1 MLHVSWDPVLIG
13 ISFVVAFIASFIA
26 LDSAG
31 KVAISSRRES
41 TFWRLSGGATLGLGI
56 WSMHFIGMLAMKMS
70 MSINYHFVLTA
81 CSFLIAL
88 VSATFAI
95 NIAISGQTLSTKRL
109 VVATSL
115 LSIGVV
121 AMHYVGMAAIIEH
134 VAIIWDRRLILLS
147 VVIAVV
153 ASGVGL
159 WLAFHLRQNT
169 RRALINRLIAAL
181 IMALAIASM
190 HYTGMSAA
198 TFTHVTHT
206 AHEGISTLELSIWVS
221 AITMVILGIMLVI
234 SMVDAQLRTSR
245 LADNLHQLNCQLEH
259 QVHFDPLTGLA
270 NRTQIDACL
279 QACLQYSRLH
289 QHPFALV
296 FIDLDR
302 FKVVNDT
309 WGHHMGDQLLIAS
322 TQRIYTCLDDTMTLA
337 RLGGDEFMLLVPNS
351 GREAIS
357 NLLARIA
364 NVIKEPFTL
373 CGHSLR
379 VSLSAGSSIYP
390 EHGATLHE
398 LKVKADM
405 AMYHVKQAGRN
416 GWAIYTPEMEAI
428 ADTPPT
434 FLQELSQAIERNQF
448 ELWYQPKY
456 TTGDHT
462 LTGFEALL
470 RWHHP
475 ERGMLLPAEFLPALE
490 ETGLII
496 PVGDWVIHQA
506 CFQLHQWASQG
517 HSQWTLAV
525 NLSSAQF
532 EQHDIVDI
540 VCNALAQ
547 YQLSPTQ
554 LTLELTESTALKN
567 LKHSVDVLNAF
578 SALGITISIDDF
590 GTGYSNILM
599 LKSLPARELKIDRIF
614 VKDISENSKNTKI
627 VSTIIDIAHS
637 MNMCVVAEGIETH
650 EQEIL
655 LTQMGCRVLQGFLF
669 AKPLPAHQIHEL
681 MHTESSVKPILAAQ
695 ALSHQE
701 SISCETEKEILVASR
716 SAT

>member
-1 MLHVSWDPVLIG
+1 MGSKMLHVSWDPVLIG

-41 TFWRLSGGATLGLGI
+41 TFWRLSGGATLGMGI

-70 MSINYHFVLTA
+70 MPINYHFSLTA
-81 CSFLIAL
+81 FSFLIAL
-88 VSATFAI
+88 ISATLAI
-95 NIAISGQTLSTKRL
+95 NIAISGQTLSTRRL
-109 VVATSL
+109 IVATSL
-115 LSIGVV
+115 LSTGVV
-121 AMHYVGMAAIIEH
+121 AMHYVGMVAIVEH
-134 VAIIWDRRLILLS
+134 VAIRWQFSLILLS
-147 VVIAVV
+147 VVIAII
-153 ASGVGL
+153 ASGIGL

-181 IMALAIASM
+181 VMALAIASM
-190 HYTGMSAA
+190 HYTGMGAA
-198 TFTHVTHT
+198 TFTHFGHT
-206 AHEGISTLELSIWVS
+206 AHDGLSTLELSIWVC
-221 AITMVILGIMLVI
+221 AITLVILGIMLVI
-234 SMVDAQLRTSR
+234 SMVDSQLRTSR

-259 QVHFDPLTGLA
+259 QVHFDALTGLA

-279 QACLQYSRLH
+279 QTCLRHSKLH
-289 QHPFALV
+289 QQHFALV

-302 FKVVNDT
+302 FKIVNDT
-309 WGHHMGDQLLIAS
+309 WGHHIGDQLLISS
-322 TQRIYTCLDDTMTLA
+322 TQRIYSCLDDTMTLA
-337 RLGGDEFMLLVPNS
+337 RLGGDEFILLVPNS
-351 GREAIS
+351 NREAIS
-357 NLLARIA
+357 VLMTRIA
-364 NVIKEPFTL
+364 SAVKEPFTL
-373 CGHSLR
+373 FGHTIR
-379 VSLSAGSSIYP
+379 VSLSAGSSLYP
-390 EHGATLHE
+390 EHGSTLHE
-398 LKVKADM
+398 LKVKADT

-434 FLQELSQAIERNQF
+434 FLQELSQALERNQF

-456 TTGDHT
+456 TAGDHS

-475 ERGMLLPAEFLPALE
+475 ERGILLPAEFLPALE

-496 PVGDWVIHQA
+496 PVGTWVLQQA
-506 CFQLHQWASQG
+506 CRQLYQWKSQG
-517 HSQWTLAV
+517 HTEWTLAV
-525 NLSSAQF
+525 NLSPAQF
-532 EQHDIVDI
+532 EQPDIVDI

-547 YQLSPTQ
+547 YQLSPAH

-567 LKHSVDVLNAF
+567 LKRSVEVLNAF
-578 SALGITISIDDF
+578 ADLGITVSIDDF

-637 MNMCVVAEGIETH
+637 MNMCVVAEGIETQ
-650 EQEIL
+650 EQETL
-655 LTQMGCRVLQGFLF
+655 LTQMGCGVLQGFLY
-669 AKPLPAHQIHEL
+669 AKPLPAHKIYEL
-681 MHTESSVKPILAAQ
+681 IQTENATKVKPTVQ
-695 ALSHQE
+695 PLSHRQ
-701 SISCETEKEILVASR
+701 SITL
-716 SAT
+716 

>member
-1 MLHVSWDPVLIG
+1 MLNVSWDPVLIG

-31 KVAISSRRES
+31 KVAISNQRES
-41 TFWRLSGGATLGLGI
+41 TFWRLSGGATLGMGI

-70 MSINYHFVLTA
+70 MPINYHFSLTA
-81 CSFLIAL
+81 FSFFIAL
-88 VSATFAI
+88 ISATLAI
-95 NIAISGQTLSTKRL
+95 NIAISGNTLSTKRL
-109 VVATSL
+109 VVATGI
-115 LSIGVV
+115 LSAGVV
-121 AMHYVGMAAIIEH
+121 TMHYVGMYAIIEH
-134 VAIIWDRRLILLS
+134 VAILWSHSLILLS
-147 VVIAVV
+147 VMIAIV

-169 RRALINRLIAAL
+169 RRALINRLVTAL

-190 HYTGMSAA
+190 HYTGMGAA
-198 TFTHVTHT
+198 TFTHFGHT
-206 AHEGISTLELSIWVS
+206 AHDGLSSLELSVWVC
-221 AITMVILGIMLVI
+221 AVTLVILGIMLVV
-234 SMVDAQLRTSR
+234 SMVDSQLRTSR

-259 QVHFDPLTGLA
+259 QVHFDALTGLA

-279 QACLQYSRLH
+279 QACLQHSKLH
-289 QHPFALV
+289 QHQFALV

-309 WGHHMGDQLLIAS
+309 WGHHIGDQLLIAT
-322 TQRIYTCLDDTMTLA
+322 TQRIYSCLDDTMTLA
-337 RLGGDEFMLLVPNS
+337 RLGGDEFILLVPDCNK
-351 GREAIS
+351 EAITA
-357 NLLARIA
+357 LLTRIA
-364 NVIKEPFTL
+364 AAIGDPFTL
-373 CGHSLR
+373 FGYTIR

-390 EHGATLHE
+390 EHGSTLHE

-416 GWAIYTPEMEAI
+416 GWAIYSPEMETI

-434 FLQELSQAIERNQF
+434 FLQELSQALEHDQF

-456 TTGDHT
+456 TAGDHS

-496 PVGDWVIHQA
+496 PVGKWVIQQA
-506 CFQLHQWASQG
+506 CQQLHQWKLQG
-517 HSQWTLAV
+517 HAEWTLAV
-525 NLSSAQF
+525 NLSPSQF
-532 EQHDIVDI
+532 EQHDIVDV
-540 VCNALAQ
+540 VCSALAQ
-547 YQLSPTQ
+547 YQLSPAY

-567 LKHSVDVLNAF
+567 LKRSAEVLNAF
-578 SALGITISIDDF
+578 SALGITVSIDDF

-599 LKSLPARELKIDRIF
+599 LKSLPARELKIDRVF
-614 VKDISENSKNTKI
+614 VKDINENSKNTKI

-637 MNMCVVAEGIETH
+637 MNMQVVAEGIETQ

-655 LTQMGCRVLQGFLF
+655 LTQMGCGVLQGFLF

-681 MHTESSVKPILAAQ
+681 IPTESNIKQQRIVQS
-695 ALSHQE
+695 LSPQQ
-701 SISCETEKEILVASR
+701 SITL
-716 SAT
+716 

>member
-1 MLHVSWDPVLIG
+1 MLNVSWDPVLIG

-31 KVAISSRRES
+31 KVAISNRRES
-41 TFWRLSGGATLGLGI
+41 TFWRLSGGATLGMGI

-70 MSINYHFVLTA
+70 MPINYHFSLTA
-81 CSFLIAL
+81 FSFFIAL
-88 VSATFAI
+88 ISATLAI
-95 NIAISGQTLSTKRL
+95 NIAISGNTLSTKRL
-109 VVATSL
+109 VVATGI
-115 LSIGVV
+115 LSAGVV
-121 AMHYVGMAAIIEH
+121 TMHYVGMYAIIEH
-134 VAIIWDRRLILLS
+134 VAILSSYSLILLS
-147 VVIAVV
+147 VMIAIV

-169 RRALINRLIAAL
+169 RRALFNRLVAAL

-190 HYTGMSAA
+190 HYTGMGAA
-198 TFTHVTHT
+198 TFTHFGHT
-206 AHEGISTLELSIWVS
+206 VHNGLSTLELSVWVC
-221 AITMVILGIMLVI
+221 AVTLVILGIMLVV
-234 SMVDAQLRTSR
+234 SMVDSQLRTSR

-259 QVHFDPLTGLA
+259 QVHFDALTGLA
-270 NRTQIDACL
+270 NRTHIDACL
-279 QACLQYSRLH
+279 QACLQHSKLH
-289 QHPFALV
+289 QHQFALV

-309 WGHHMGDQLLIAS
+309 WGHHIGDQLLIAS
-322 TQRIYTCLDDTMTLA
+322 TQRIYSCLDDTMTLA
-337 RLGGDEFMLLVPNS
+337 RLGGDEFILLVPDCNK
-351 GREAIS
+351 ETITA
-357 NLLARIA
+357 LLTRIA
-364 NVIKEPFTL
+364 AAIGDPFTL
-373 CGHSLR
+373 FGYTIR

-390 EHGATLHE
+390 EHGSTLHE

-416 GWAIYTPEMEAI
+416 GWAIYSPEMEAI

-434 FLQELSQAIERNQF
+434 FLQELSQALEHDQF

-456 TTGDHT
+456 TAGDHS

-496 PVGDWVIHQA
+496 PVGKWVIQQA
-506 CFQLHQWASQG
+506 CQQLHQWKLQG
-517 HSQWTLAV
+517 HAEWTLAV
-525 NLSSAQF
+525 NLSPSQF
-532 EQHDIVDI
+532 EQHDIVDV
-540 VCNALAQ
+540 VCSALAQ
-547 YQLSPTQ
+547 YKLSPAY

-567 LKHSVDVLNAF
+567 LKRSAEVLNAF
-578 SALGITISIDDF
+578 SALGITVSIDDF

-599 LKSLPARELKIDRIF
+599 LKSLPARELKIDRVF
-614 VKDISENSKNTKI
+614 VKDINENSKNTKI

-637 MNMCVVAEGIETH
+637 MNMQVVAEGIETQ

-655 LTQMGCRVLQGFLF
+655 LTQMGCGVLQGFLF

-681 MHTESSVKPILAAQ
+681 IPTESNIKQQRIVQS
-695 ALSHQE
+695 LSPQQ
-701 SISCETEKEILVASR
+701 SITL
-716 SAT
+716 

>member
-1 MLHVSWDPVLIG
+1 MLNVSWDPVLIG

-31 KVAISSRRES
+31 KVAISNRRES
-41 TFWRLSGGATLGLGI
+41 TFWRLSGGATLGMGI

-70 MSINYHFVLTA
+70 MPINYHFSLTA
-81 CSFLIAL
+81 FSFFIAL
-88 VSATFAI
+88 ISATLAI
-95 NIAISGQTLSTKRL
+95 NIAISGNTLSTKRL
-109 VVATSL
+109 VVATGI
-115 LSIGVV
+115 LSAGVV
-121 AMHYVGMAAIIEH
+121 TMHYVGMYAIIEH
-134 VAIIWDRRLILLS
+134 VAILWSHSLILLS
-147 VVIAVV
+147 VMIAIV

-169 RRALINRLIAAL
+169 RRAWFNRLVAAL

-190 HYTGMSAA
+190 HYTGMGAA
-198 TFTHVTHT
+198 TFTHFGHT
-206 AHEGISTLELSIWVS
+206 VHNGLSTLELSVWVC
-221 AITMVILGIMLVI
+221 AVTLVILGIMLVV
-234 SMVDAQLRTSR
+234 SMVDSQLRTSL

-259 QVHFDPLTGLA
+259 QVHFDALTGLA
-270 NRTQIDACL
+270 NRTHIDACL
-279 QACLQYSRLH
+279 QACLQHSKLH
-289 QHPFALV
+289 QHQFALV

-309 WGHHMGDQLLIAS
+309 WGHHIGDQLLIAS
-322 TQRIYTCLDDTMTLA
+322 TQRIYSCLDDTMTLA
-337 RLGGDEFMLLVPNS
+337 RLGGDEFILLVPDCNK
-351 GREAIS
+351 ETITA
-357 NLLARIA
+357 LLTRIA
-364 NVIKEPFTL
+364 AAIGDPFTL
-373 CGHSLR
+373 FGYTIR

-390 EHGATLHE
+390 EHGSTLHE

-416 GWAIYTPEMEAI
+416 GWAIYSPEMEAI

-434 FLQELSQAIERNQF
+434 FLQELSQALEHDQF

-456 TTGDHT
+456 TAGDHS

-496 PVGDWVIHQA
+496 PVGKWVIQQA
-506 CFQLHQWASQG
+506 CQQLHQWKLQG
-517 HSQWTLAV
+517 HAEWTLAV
-525 NLSSAQF
+525 NLSPSQF
-532 EQHDIVDI
+532 EQHDIVDV
-540 VCNALAQ
+540 VCSALAQ
-547 YQLSPTQ
+547 YQLSPAY

-567 LKHSVDVLNAF
+567 LKRSAEVLNAF
-578 SALGITISIDDF
+578 SALGITVSIDDF

-599 LKSLPARELKIDRIF
+599 LKSLPARELKIDRVF
-614 VKDISENSKNTKI
+614 VKDINENSKNTKI

-637 MNMCVVAEGIETH
+637 MNMQVVAEGIETQ

-655 LTQMGCRVLQGFLF
+655 LTQMGCGVLQGFLF

-681 MHTESSVKPILAAQ
+681 IPTESNIKQQRIVQS
-695 ALSHQE
+695 LSPQQ
-701 SISCETEKEILVASR
+701 SITL
-716 SAT
+716 

>member
-1 MLHVSWDPVLIG
+1 MLNVSWDPVLIG

-31 KVAISSRRES
+31 KVAISNRRES
-41 TFWRLSGGATLGLGI
+41 TFWRLSGGATLGMGI

-70 MSINYHFVLTA
+70 MPINYHFSLTA
-81 CSFLIAL
+81 FSFFIAL
-88 VSATFAI
+88 ISATLAI
-95 NIAISGQTLSTKRL
+95 NIAISGNTLSTKRL
-109 VVATSL
+109 VVATGI
-115 LSIGVV
+115 LSAGVV
-121 AMHYVGMAAIIEH
+121 TMHYVGMYAIIEH
-134 VAIIWDRRLILLS
+134 VAILWSHSLILLS
-147 VVIAVV
+147 VMIAIV

-169 RRALINRLIAAL
+169 RRALFNRLVAAL

-190 HYTGMSAA
+190 HYTGMGAA
-198 TFTHVTHT
+198 TFTHFGHT
-206 AHEGISTLELSIWVS
+206 VHNGLSTLELSVWVC
-221 AITMVILGIMLVI
+221 AVTLVILGIMLVV
-234 SMVDAQLRTSR
+234 SMVDSQLRTSR

-259 QVHFDPLTGLA
+259 QVHFDALTGLA
-270 NRTQIDACL
+270 NRTHIDACL
-279 QACLQYSRLH
+279 QACLQHSKLH
-289 QHPFALV
+289 QHQFALV

-309 WGHHMGDQLLIAS
+309 WGHHIGDQLLIAS
-322 TQRIYTCLDDTMTLA
+322 TQRIYSCLDDTMTLA
-337 RLGGDEFMLLVPNS
+337 RLGGDEFILLVPDCNK
-351 GREAIS
+351 ETITA
-357 NLLARIA
+357 LLTRIA
-364 NVIKEPFTL
+364 AAIGDPFTL
-373 CGHSLR
+373 FGYTIR

-390 EHGATLHE
+390 EHGSTLHE

-416 GWAIYTPEMEAI
+416 GWAIYSPEMEAI

-434 FLQELSQAIERNQF
+434 FLQELSQALEHDQF

-456 TTGDHT
+456 TAGDHS

-496 PVGDWVIHQA
+496 PVGKWVIQQA
-506 CFQLHQWASQG
+506 CQQLHQWKLQG
-517 HSQWTLAV
+517 HAEWTLAV
-525 NLSSAQF
+525 NLSPSQF
-532 EQHDIVDI
+532 EQHDIVDV
-540 VCNALAQ
+540 VCSALAQ
-547 YQLSPTQ
+547 YQLSPAY

-567 LKHSVDVLNAF
+567 LKRSAEVLNAF
-578 SALGITISIDDF
+578 SALGLTVSIDDF

-599 LKSLPARELKIDRIF
+599 LKSLPARELKIDRVF
-614 VKDISENSKNTKI
+614 VKDINENSKNTKI

-637 MNMCVVAEGIETH
+637 MNMQVVAEGIETQ

-655 LTQMGCRVLQGFLF
+655 LTQMGCGVLQGFLF

-681 MHTESSVKPILAAQ
+681 IPTESNIKQQRTVQS
-695 ALSHQE
+695 LSPQQ
-701 SISCETEKEILVASR
+701 SITL
-716 SAT
+716 

>member
-1 MLHVSWDPVLIG
+1 MLNVSWDPVLIG

-31 KVAISSRRES
+31 KVAISNRRES
-41 TFWRLSGGATLGLGI
+41 TFWRLSGGATLGMGI

-70 MSINYHFVLTA
+70 MPINYHFSLTA
-81 CSFLIAL
+81 FSFFIAL
-88 VSATFAI
+88 ISATLAI
-95 NIAISGQTLSTKRL
+95 NIAISGNTLSTKRL
-109 VVATSL
+109 VVATGI
-115 LSIGVV
+115 LSAGVV
-121 AMHYVGMAAIIEH
+121 TMHYVGMYAIIEH
-134 VAIIWDRRLILLS
+134 VAILWSHSLILLS
-147 VVIAVV
+147 VMIAIV

-169 RRALINRLIAAL
+169 RRALINRLVAAL

-190 HYTGMSAA
+190 HYTGMGAA
-198 TFTHVTHT
+198 TFTHFGHT
-206 AHEGISTLELSIWVS
+206 VHNGLSTLELSVWVC
-221 AITMVILGIMLVI
+221 AVTLVILGIMLVV
-234 SMVDAQLRTSR
+234 SMVDSQLRTSR

-259 QVHFDPLTGLA
+259 QVHFDALTGLA

-279 QACLQYSRLH
+279 QACLQHSKLH
-289 QHPFALV
+289 QHQFALV

-309 WGHHMGDQLLIAS
+309 WGHHIGDQLLIAS
-322 TQRIYTCLDDTMTLA
+322 TQRIYSCLDDTMTLA
-337 RLGGDEFMLLVPNS
+337 RLGGDEFILLVPDCNKKDIT
-351 GREAIS
+351 A
-357 NLLARIA
+357 LLTRIA
-364 NVIKEPFTL
+364 AAIGDPFTL
-373 CGHSLR
+373 FGYTIR

-390 EHGATLHE
+390 EHGSTLHE

-416 GWAIYTPEMEAI
+416 GWAIYSPEMEAI

-434 FLQELSQAIERNQF
+434 FLH
-448 ELWYQPKY
+448 WYQPKY
-456 TTGDHT
+456 TAGDHS

-496 PVGDWVIHQA
+496 PVGKWVIQQA
-506 CFQLHQWASQG
+506 CQQLHQWKLQG
-517 HSQWTLAV
+517 HAEWTLAV
-525 NLSSAQF
+525 NLSPSQF
-532 EQHDIVDI
+532 EQHDIVDV
-540 VCNALAQ
+540 VCSALAQ
-547 YQLSPTQ
+547 YQLSPAY

-567 LKHSVDVLNAF
+567 LKRSAEVLNAF
-578 SALGITISIDDF
+578 SALGITVSIDDF

-599 LKSLPARELKIDRIF
+599 LKSLPARELKIDRVF

-637 MNMCVVAEGIETH
+637 MNMQVVAEGIETQ

-655 LTQMGCRVLQGFLF
+655 LTQMGCGVLQGFLF

-681 MHTESSVKPILAAQ
+681 IPTESNIKQQRIVQS
-695 ALSHQE
+695 LSPQQ
-701 SISCETEKEILVASR
+701 SITL
-716 SAT
+716 

>member
-1 MLHVSWDPVLIG
+1 MLNVSWDPVLIG

-31 KVAISSRRES
+31 KVAISNRRES
-41 TFWRLSGGATLGLGI
+41 TFWRLSGGATLGMGI

-70 MSINYHFVLTA
+70 MPINYHFSLTA
-81 CSFLIAL
+81 FSFFIAL
-88 VSATFAI
+88 ISATLAI
-95 NIAISGQTLSTKRL
+95 NIAISGNTLSTKRL
-109 VVATSL
+109 VVATGI
-115 LSIGVV
+115 LSAGVV
-121 AMHYVGMAAIIEH
+121 TMHYVGMYAIIEH
-134 VAIIWDRRLILLS
+134 VAILWSHSLILLS
-147 VVIAVV
+147 VMIAIV

-169 RRALINRLIAAL
+169 RRALFNRLVAAL

-190 HYTGMSAA
+190 HYTGMGAA
-198 TFTHVTHT
+198 TFTHFGHT
-206 AHEGISTLELSIWVS
+206 VHNGLSTLELSVWVC
-221 AITMVILGIMLVI
+221 AVTLVILGIMLVV
-234 SMVDAQLRTSR
+234 SMVDSQLRTSR

-259 QVHFDPLTGLA
+259 QVHFDALTGLA

-279 QACLQYSRLH
+279 QACLQHSKLH
-289 QHPFALV
+289 QHQFALV
-296 FIDLDR
+296 FIDIDR

-309 WGHHMGDQLLIAS
+309 WGHHIGDQLLIAS
-322 TQRIYTCLDDTMTLA
+322 TQRIYSCLYDTMTLA
-337 RLGGDEFMLLVPNS
+337 RLGGDEFILLVPDCNK
-351 GREAIS
+351 EAITA
-357 NLLARIA
+357 LLTRIA
-364 NVIKEPFTL
+364 AAIGDPFTL
-373 CGHSLR
+373 FGYTIR

-390 EHGATLHE
+390 EHGSTLHE

-416 GWAIYTPEMEAI
+416 GWAIYSPEMEAI

-434 FLQELSQAIERNQF
+434 FLQELSQALEHDQF

-456 TTGDHT
+456 TAGDHS

-496 PVGDWVIHQA
+496 PVGKWVIQQA
-506 CFQLHQWASQG
+506 CQQLHQWKLQG
-517 HSQWTLAV
+517 YAEWTLAV
-525 NLSSAQF
+525 NLSPSQF
-532 EQHDIVDI
+532 EQHDIVDV
-540 VCNALAQ
+540 VCSALAQ
-547 YQLSPTQ
+547 YQLSPAY

-567 LKHSVDVLNAF
+567 LKRSAEVLNAF
-578 SALGITISIDDF
+578 SALGITVSIDDF

-599 LKSLPARELKIDRIF
+599 LKSLPARELKIDRVF
-614 VKDISENSKNTKI
+614 VKDINENSKNTKI

-637 MNMCVVAEGIETH
+637 MNMQVVAEGIETQ

-655 LTQMGCRVLQGFLF
+655 LTQMGCGVLQGFLF

-681 MHTESSVKPILAAQ
+681 IPTESNIKQQRIVQS
-695 ALSHQE
+695 LSPQQ
-701 SISCETEKEILVASR
+701 SITL
-716 SAT
+716 

>member
-41 TFWRLSGGATLGLGI
+41 TFWRLSGGATLGMGI

-70 MSINYHFVLTA
+70 MPINYHFSLTA
-81 CSFLIAL
+81 FSFLIAL
-88 VSATFAI
+88 ISATLAI

-109 VVATSL
+109 IVATSL
-115 LSIGVV
+115 LSTGVV
-121 AMHYVGMAAIIEH
+121 AMHYVGMVAIVEH
-134 VAIIWDRRLILLS
+134 VAIRWQFSLILLS
-147 VVIAVV
+147 VVIAII
-153 ASGVGL
+153 ASGIGL

-181 IMALAIASM
+181 VMALAIASM
-190 HYTGMSAA
+190 HYTGMGAA
-198 TFTHVTHT
+198 TFTHFGHT
-206 AHEGISTLELSIWVS
+206 AHDGLSTLELSIWVC
-221 AITMVILGIMLVI
+221 AITLVILGIMLVI
-234 SMVDAQLRTSR
+234 SMVDSQLRTSR

-259 QVHFDPLTGLA
+259 QVHFDALTGLA

-279 QACLQYSRLH
+279 QTCLRHSKLH
-289 QHPFALV
+289 QQHFALV

-302 FKVVNDT
+302 FKIVNDT
-309 WGHHMGDQLLIAS
+309 WGHHIGDQLLIAS
-322 TQRIYTCLDDTMTLA
+322 TQRIYSCLDDTMTLA
-337 RLGGDEFMLLVPNS
+337 RLGGDEFILLVPNS
-351 GREAIS
+351 NREAIS
-357 NLLARIA
+357 ALMTRIA
-364 NVIKEPFTL
+364 CAVKEPFTL
-373 CGHSLR
+373 FGHTIR
-379 VSLSAGSSIYP
+379 VSLSAGSSLYP
-390 EHGATLHE
+390 EHGSTLHE
-398 LKVKADM
+398 LKVKADT

-434 FLQELSQAIERNQF
+434 FLQELSQALERNQF

-456 TTGDHT
+456 TAGDHS

-475 ERGMLLPAEFLPALE
+475 ERGILLPAEFLPALE

-496 PVGDWVIHQA
+496 PVGTWVLQQA
-506 CFQLHQWASQG
+506 CRQLYQWKSQG
-517 HSQWTLAV
+517 HTEWTLAV
-525 NLSSAQF
+525 NLSPAQF
-532 EQHDIVDI
+532 EQPDIVDI

-547 YQLSPTQ
+547 YQLSPAH

-567 LKHSVDVLNAF
+567 LKRSVEVLNAF
-578 SALGITISIDDF
+578 ADLGITVSIDDF

-637 MNMCVVAEGIETH
+637 MNMCVVAEGIETQ
-650 EQEIL
+650 EQETL
-655 LTQMGCRVLQGFLF
+655 LTQMGCGVLQGFLY
-669 AKPLPAHQIHEL
+669 AKPLPAHKIYEL
-681 MHTESSVKPILAAQ
+681 IQTENATKVKPTVQ
-695 ALSHQE
+695 PLSHRQ
-701 SISCETEKEILVASR
+701 SITL
-716 SAT
+716 